1 MLSHSNDRRTE
12 SLARQSVNDL
22 PNRCAIFNSLT
33 LIAVKEMCTGVSGGL
48 EPSGQSIATLHRND
62 PRWTHGVMRWFER
75 EKRALGRTSRC
86 YQDRVG
92 SSGLLTSH
100 GDREHRKRP
109 VRRQHQRPSPSCR
122 SLGGVVTNDVQKGDL
137 MIDDEHRGFLA
148 PGIRYEPDLC
158 IGHNDI
164 SIIADGWWDD
174 WSITETR
181 EPGYRSKMSER
192 MSQRRFT
199 RAVVRNCTRFS
210 PKHSNVRNHFGLRFT
225 ANKYSTFLQ
234 PSCTTGSEPPFE
246 KGEHKP

>member
-1 MLSHSNDRRTE
+1 MLLSHSNDRRTE

-33 LIAVKEMCTGVSGGL
+33 LIAVKEMCIGVSGGL
-48 EPSGQSIATLHRND
+48 EPSGQSTATLHCND

-122 SLGGVVTNDVQKGDL
+122 SLGGVVTNDVQK
-137 MIDDEHRGFLA
+137 DDRRRAQGLLSSRNPLRTRPLHR
-148 PGIRYEPDLC
+148 
-158 IGHNDI
+158 
-164 SIIADGWWDD
+164 
-174 WSITETR
+174 
-181 EPGYRSKMSER
+181 
-192 MSQRRFT
+192 SQHFDRCRRL
-199 RAVVRNCTRFS
+199 V
-210 PKHSNVRNHFGLRFT
+210 G
-225 ANKYSTFLQ
+225 
-234 PSCTTGSEPPFE
+234 
-246 KGEHKP
+246 